1 MRQAEG
7 LERQVHKLSGE
18 LEAHRAAVQQA
29 NVTADS
35 AQARVEQL
43 EAALAASHEREE
55 SAKGEVEAVN
65 ARWNQR
71 WQESEVG

>member
-18 LEAHRAAVQQA
+18 LEAHRAAVQQV
-29 NVTADS
+29 NVTAES